1 MKARFIWE
9 EVDYLA
15 AYIEEDYE
23 RRRRQRHL
31 KLYCRHLNYM
41 FLSFI
46 LFDLFRRV
54 TLEVFESIGMKD
66 VDA

>member
-31 KLYCRHLNYM
+31 KLCCRHLNYM

-46 LFDLFRRV
+46 LFDLLRV
-54 TLEVFESIGMKD
+54 TLKVFESIGMKD